1 MGQQCTLQKNRKT
14 IAIVGGGLSGTLTA
28 YHVERER
35 SNARILLIDPAP
47 SAGLGLAYS
56 TRSLRHLLNVP
67 AGNMS
72 TSPDEPD
79 HFLIWLRANYD
90 PDATRKTFAPRAVF
104 GHYVQSIIAKLSHVE
119 RVRAHVVDCRLA
131 ASGATLT
138 IAGGRCIQ
146 ADLVVIA
153 TGNFDPSPLPGVSK
167 EVEETGAYCPNA
179 WRTETYERLAE
190 DAPLTLIGTGLTGVD
205 AILRLREMGHRGII
219 TAVSLQ
225 GVFPNSHA
233 EYQQLGKPVISA
245 GTPPTC
251 LSYLRALRSAIR
263 NGTEWR
269 AAVDSLRSVTNDLWL
284 ALPVKEQQRFRR
296 HLQRRWDVVRHRMAP
311 QIADVIQSELAVRS
325 LVVREG
331 RLHSIEPAPA
341 GGAVVKIRTSTGVD
355 CFTTAR
361 VINCTGPNL
370 NYRRVDSL
378 LLKSLFQQELAMPGP
393 LGTGFNATPSGALI
407 GADGSP
413 SNVLFTLGPGRQGT
427 LLESIAV
434 PEIREQAVALAK
446 FLIRSDSH
454 TAPAVAA

>member
-1 MGQQCTLQKNRKT
+1 MGQEYTLQQKRKT
-14 IAIVGGGLSGTLTA
+14 IAIVGGGLSGALTA
-28 YHVERER
+28 YHLERER

-72 TSPDEPD
+72 ASPDEPD

-90 PDATRKTFAPRAVF
+90 PDATAMTFAPRAVF
-104 GHYVQSIIAKLSHVE
+104 GCYVQSIIAKLTRVE
-119 RVRAHVVDCRLA
+119 RVRAYVVDCRLA
-131 ASGATLT
+131 GSGATLT
-138 IAGGRCIQ
+138 LAGGRRIQ
-146 ADLVVIA
+146 TDLVVIA

-190 DAPLTLIGTGLTGVD
+190 DAPVTLIGTGLTGVD
-205 AILRLREMGHRGII
+205 VILRLRELGHRGII

-225 GVFPNSHA
+225 GVFPNRHA
-233 EYQQLGKPVISA
+233 EYKSLEKPAIPA
-245 GTPPTC
+245 DTRPTC
-251 LSYLRALRSAIR
+251 VNYLRQFRSSLR

-311 QIADVIQSELAVRS
+311 QIADIIESELAAGT
-325 LVVREG
+325 LVVRAG
-331 RLHSIEPAPA
+331 HLHSIEPAPT
-341 GGAVVKIRTSTGVD
+341 GAAVTIRTPSGIE

-378 LLKSLFQQELAMPGP
+378 LLKSLFQQGLAMPGA
-393 LGTGFNATPSGALI
+393 LGAGFNSRLSGALI
-407 GADGSP
+407 AADGTP
-413 SNVLFTLGPGRQGT
+413 SNVLFNVGPGRQGT

-434 PEIREQAVALAK
+434 PEIREQAAAMAK
-446 FLIRSDSH
+446 LLNTSELQS
-454 TAPAVAA
+454 TPAVAA